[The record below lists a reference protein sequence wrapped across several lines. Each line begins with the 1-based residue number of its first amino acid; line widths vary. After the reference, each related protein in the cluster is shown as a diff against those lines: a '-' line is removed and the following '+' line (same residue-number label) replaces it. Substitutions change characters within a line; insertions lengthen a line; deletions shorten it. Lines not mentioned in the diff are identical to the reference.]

1 MQKPLVKVP
10 YFQKIL
16 FIMLNALR
24 KLAAFCLSITL
35 CLGLLAPGASHAEG
49 PSQGDLEVIRR
60 QAAAFMQT
68 EQRLPELASLVS
80 EENWTFTRNLIH
92 GPMQEVGRQMLY
104 INQRLDKSQRKE
116 ADKTARNLKQ
126 ALAELDEAA
135 RLQDSDRLQRSYAA
149 VTAGFEAY
157 SQLIPSEAIS

>member
-1 MQKPLVKVP
+1 
-10 YFQKIL
+10 
-16 FIMLNALR
+16 MLNALQ

-35 CLGLLAPGASHAEG
+35 CLGLLAPGTSHADS
-49 PSQGDLEVIRR
+49 PDQDDLAVIRR
-60 QAAAFMQT
+60 QAAAFVQT
-68 EQRLPELASLVS
+68 EQRLPELANLVN

-116 ADKTARNLKQ
+116 ADRITRNLKQ

-135 RLQDSDRLQRSYAA
+135 RLQDSEQLQRSYDA
-149 VTAGFEAY
+149 VAAGFEAY
-157 SQLIPSEAIS
+157 SELIPPEAIS